1 MTLSGNP
8 TFDVANNGTGVGAL
22 ALGALNDGGT
32 ARTITKQNAGT
43 LNLTAGGTM
52 IASSQVN
59 ATGGTIRVTSGVN
72 PATGSAPVTIFTGAT
87 LAGPNTGGGVGTL
100 GSP

>member
-8 TFDVANNGTGVGAL
+8 TFDVANNGSGVGAL
-22 ALGALNDGGT
+22 ALERLNDGGT
-32 ARTITKQNAGT
+32 ARTITKQDTGT
-43 LNLTAGGTM
+43 VNLTAGSTM

-59 ATGGTIRVTSGVN
+59 VTGGTLRVTSGAN
-72 PATGSAPVTIFTGAT
+72 PATGSAPVTIFTGAA

-100 GSP
+100 GSA